1 MNPIKVLGAPSERD
15 RDAFA
20 AQVKNQISKVAN
32 LCGWNRE
39 EREALIRAV
48 DTSSAVT
55 SQWIALEGEAQ
66 PLRTLP
72 VWKWNHYARNATDD
86 LVATFYSK
94 G

>member
-1 MNPIKVLGAPSERD
+1 MNPIKVLGAPSEKD

-32 LCGWNRE
+32 LCGWDRE
-39 EREALIRAV
+39 EREVLMGAV
-48 DTSSAVT
+48 ETSSAVT
-55 SQWIALEGEAQ
+55 IQWVALEEEAQ

-72 VWKWNHYARNATDD
+72 IWKWNHYARNATDD
-86 LVATFYSK
+86 LVASFYSK